1 MNYPKFKAAAAHLSP
16 VFLNAE
22 KTVAKA
28 CDAIREAARNGA
40 QLVTLPESYIP
51 AFPVWA
57 ALWAPIYNHAHFRA
71 LVDNSLRV
79 PGPEVQRIADTARE
93 AGVFV
98 SVGLSERSSASIG
111 GLWNSNLLISDEGVL
126 LNHHRKLV
134 PTFFEKMVWA
144 AGDGAGLRVAETRIG
159 RIGALICGENTNPLA
174 RFSLMAQSE
183 EVHISTWP
191 PIWPTRPPSDGRR
204 YDIAAAV
211 RIRAG
216 AHSFEAKAFNIVVS
230 GFMDAA
236 MRDYLV
242 DVDSGV
248 GDLLDQT
255 PRSVSMFVGPD
266 GAQFGESISDA
277 EGIIYADIDV
287 ALCIE
292 QKQFHDVAC
301 YYNRFDVFD
310 LKVDRKRLEP
320 IEFASSAP
328 GTVSEDEAAQT
339 PR

>member
-1 MNYPKFKAAAAHLSP
+1 MEYPKFKAAAAHLAP
-16 VFLNAE
+16 VFLDAE

-28 CDAIREAARNGA
+28 CDAIREAARHGA

-57 ALWAPIYNHAHFRA
+57 ALWAPIYNHALFRA
-71 LVDNSLRV
+71 MVDNSVRV
-79 PGPEVQRIADTARE
+79 PGPEVQRIMETAKE

-98 SVGLSERSSASIG
+98 SVGLSERSAASIG
-111 GLWNSNLLISDEGVL
+111 GLWNSNLLISDEGAL

-144 AGDGAGLRVAETRIG
+144 NGDGAGLRVVDTRIG

-191 PIWPTRPPSDGRR
+191 PIWPTRPPADGRR

-216 AHSFEAKAFNIVVS
+216 AHSFEAKAFNVVVS

-236 MRDYLV
+236 MRNYLV
-242 DVDSGV
+242 DIDPGV
-248 GDLLDQT
+248 GDLLDHT

-266 GAQFGESISDA
+266 GTQIGESLSDA
-277 EGIIYADIDV
+277 EGIAYADIDV
-287 ALCIE
+287 SLCIE

-310 LKVDRKRLEP
+310 LHVDRRRLEP
-320 IEFASSAP
+320 IEFAAP
-328 GTVSEDEAAQT
+328 FGWAASEEEASQT